1 MTISSVIVVLINFK
15 QITTI
20 DPVFVLLLN
29 CVLNLKRSRSMVKE
43 LSAPKP
49 DIALRQKSWAIDIK
63 DIKLRKHLIFP
74 S

>member
-15 QITTI
+15 QIPTI
-20 DPVFVLLLN
+20 ETFFILLLN

-49 DIALRQKSWAIDIK
+49 DIALHQKSWVDIK
-63 DIKLRKHLIFP
+63 DLKLEKHLIVTT
-74 S
+74 